1 MDLSLLTPG
10 PNMPECSFHSRL
22 VLQLPQPSLLETRS
36 QVDWQAWLMPMDCF
50 SCHQG
55 EKLLSILMSKLDV
68 YANLEVN
75 IDANG
80 KVNNSDA
87 KAEAKII

>member
-55 EKLLSILMSKLDV
+55 MKGRVRQHQGWSVMPFL
-68 YANLEVN
+68 
-75 IDANG
+75 
-80 KVNNSDA
+80 
-87 KAEAKII
+87 